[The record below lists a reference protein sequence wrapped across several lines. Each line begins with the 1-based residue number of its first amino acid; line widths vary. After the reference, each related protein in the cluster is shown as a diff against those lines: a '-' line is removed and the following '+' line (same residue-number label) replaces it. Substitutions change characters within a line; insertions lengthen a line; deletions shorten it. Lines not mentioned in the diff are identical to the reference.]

1 MTAVA
6 FRLEIPSSTED
17 GDIREVAC
25 RGVVVRNRVLEAP
38 DGSMP
43 EAEPLFEA
51 AILFQDLDPEAQEAI
66 EGFVLQQLNSQT
78 G

>member
-17 GDIREVAC
+17 GEIREVAC
-25 RGVVVRNRVLEAP
+25 RGVVVRNRVIEAP
-38 DGSMP
+38 AGSAAD
-43 EAEPLFEA
+43 AEPRFEA
-51 AILFQDLDPEAQEAI
+51 AIIFQDLDPEAQEAI